1 MTTAGVSINDDCVT
15 QYDSFKMSNKE
26 STSLNWMI
34 FKIEGDREVVVE
46 KTGDTDYASFV
57 NELDEHEPR
66 YGVYSYTM
74 ETAGGVRTKPVFV
87 FWTPPG
93 CSVRNKLIYAATAEQ
108 LRHKLGLGITL
119 QGGRADIDE
128 EEVREK
134 CMRFVR

>member
-1 MTTAGVSINDDCVT
+1 MTSAGVSINDECVT
-15 QYDSFKMSNKE
+15 QYEAFKLKKSE
-26 STSLNWMI
+26 TSLKWMI
-34 FKIEGDREVVVE
+34 FKIDRDTEVVVE
-46 KTGDTDYASFV
+46 KSGDTAYASFV
-57 NELDEHEPR
+57 EELDENEPR

-74 ETAGGVRTKPVFV
+74 ETEGGVRTKPVFV

-108 LRHKLGLGITL
+108 VRHKLGLGITV
-119 QGGRADIDE
+119 QGGLADIDE